1 VFDIYSEAQ
10 LDAFQPKLEADAASL
25 PANNKR
31 ARVLLTLHA
40 KMGNMPASFTGV
52 SEKERRLLD
61 HVENFRKQVRG
72 CRSSTVRKRVGVC
85 ENFHLA
91 RAFRCLPASSVG
103 SCTELQPLLVKGW
116 CNNEA
121 TILHD
126 SLWHKSFGQ
135 QLIL

>member
-1 VFDIYSEAQ
+1 MYSEAQ

-72 CRSSTVRKRVGVC
+72 CQSSTVRKRGGVC
-85 ENFHLA
+85 ESFE
-91 RAFRCLPASSVG
+91 SSPRVLLSFCGVLWG
-103 SCTELQPLLVKGW
+103 SSGAAAVAGERMV
-116 CNNEA
+116 
-121 TILHD
+121 
-126 SLWHKSFGQ
+126 Q
-135 QLIL
+135 Q

>member
-1 VFDIYSEAQ
+1 MYSEAQ

-72 CRSSTVRKRVGVC
+72 CRVRRFESAGECARVL
-85 ENFHLA
+85 NLA
-91 RAFRCLPASSVG
+91 RAFCCLSAG
-103 SCTELQPLLVKGW
+103 FCGGLAELQPLLVKGW
-116 CNNEA
+116 CNNELPYC
-121 TILHD
+121 TMYVQKI
-126 SLWHKSFGQ
+126 
-135 QLIL
+135 IT